1 MFQSLRINQPIYILS
16 KGENPF
22 LEIGSVAEVSRPRVG
37 KWVQNN
43 QYLYQN
49 APMPMVVDVTAQVN
63 GEKRMLQGLP
73 IDKNLYDGENNSTF
87 VTEDKQLMINEII
100 AQKQQ
105 YDNIISNYEKSKNL
119 SEIYSQ
125 MLDDLNP
132 EESKRKATELKLASV
147 EEALEEQRKM
157 NAEILAQLQ
166 NMQAKLD
173 EGTSY
178 KTKKL

>member
-1 MFQSLRINQPIYILS
+1 M
-16 KGENPF
+16 
-22 LEIGSVAEVSRPRVG
+22 
-37 KWVQNN
+37 
-43 QYLYQN
+43 
-49 APMPMVVDVTAQVN
+49 
-63 GEKRMLQGLP
+63 EKT
-73 IDKNLYDGENNSTF
+73 YVF
-87 VTEDKQLMINEII
+87 
-100 AQKQQ
+100 
-105 YDNIISNYEKSKNL
+105 DNIISNYEKSKNL